1 MVSER
6 ERKKKGADG
15 ISEWVTGNKGKGGR
29 EEGRERKKKGG
40 REEGREGEGESPCS
54 FTALTSQSIRTIV
67 VHT

>member
-15 ISEWVTGNKGKGGR
+15 ISEWVTGNNW
-29 EEGRERKKKGG
+29 EGRERERERERKGEREGGRKGG
-40 REEGREGEGESPCS
+40 RGGLT
-54 FTALTSQSIRTIV
+54 FTALTSQSICTIV